1 MVCGRRAFLR
11 RGAVV
16 GLTTLL
22 LPPSSGA
29 AVGGVI
35 PVLPLIKP
43 PHLKPGDTVGLINP
57 VCVAPSSADLR
68 SVTAALQGLGMNV
81 KIGPHLE
88 ASMSDE
94 ERAVEVNALFE
105 DHAVKAILP
114 IRGGWGSARLLPHL
128 DYEAIRRNPKVLM
141 GFSDISAL
149 LLGIH
154 ARTGLVTFHGPM
166 GISSW
171 VPFTVEQMKRVLF
184 QCEAVKIG
192 NPADPEGGEGEA
204 ADDRLQTIVPGRARG
219 RLLGGNLTVV
229 SSIVGSPYLDAGD
242 DLILFLE
249 EVREPMSEVSRM
261 LTQLELAGVL
271 HRLRGLVFGQCT
283 RCSAPQ
289 ANASLTLDRVL
300 RDQVGPLT
308 IPTWRGALIGHI
320 ERQFTLPIGVP
331 VEIDAAEGTIQLL
344 ESAVC

>member
-11 RGAVV
+11 GGAAA

-22 LPPSSGA
+22 LPRSGA
-29 AVGGVI
+29 AAIGAT
-35 PVLPLIKP
+35 PALPLIKP

-57 VCVAPSSADLR
+57 VCIAPSSADVR
-68 SVTAALQGLGMNV
+68 SVTAALEGLGMNV

-88 ASMSDE
+88 ASASDE
-94 ERAVEVNALFE
+94 ERAVEVSALFE
-105 DHAVKAILP
+105 DAAVKAILP

-128 DYEAIRRNPKVLM
+128 DYDAIRRNPKVLM
-141 GFSDISAL
+141 GFSDVSAL

-192 NPADPEGGEGEA
+192 NPPDPEPDEGEA
-204 ADDRLQTIVPGRARG
+204 DGRLHTIVPGRARG

-229 SSIVGSPYLDAGD
+229 SSIVGSPYLDGGD

-283 RCSAPQ
+283 RCSPPQ
-289 ANASLTLDRVL
+289 ANAALTLDRVL

-308 IPTWRGALIGHI
+308 IPSWRGALIGHI